1 MKAESLF
8 AVASLTFIDSRES
21 WSLSVLSF
29 SDRLIYMLSI
39 VLVPWFLLLSGFRFV
54 PAIVTD
60 FEHQQI
66 APCVHHGSISTAANF
81 NDTIHS
87 VYDSF
92 IDILLYSYV
101 LSLFWN
107 AVCCHLIFFV
117 SCAKGMR
124 RHYEQTV
131 SFSRFL
137 SRKRFP
143 RRWSSWVLSYCWCG
157 QQGLYNPSSDLINS
171 DGSTKVQATEISQTA
186 KYRAARC

>member
-1 MKAESLF
+1 LVS
-8 AVASLTFIDSRES
+8 STFGF
-21 WSLSVLSF
+21 SF
-29 SDRLIYMLSI
+29 RT
-39 VLVPWFLLLSGFRFV
+39 
-54 PAIVTD
+54 AIVTD

-131 SFSRFL
+131 SFSDF
-137 SRKRFP
+137 SRVKD
-143 RRWSSWVLSYCWCG
+143 S
-157 QQGLYNPSSDLINS
+157 QEGLLGPILLLVWPARSVQPSSDLIDS
-171 DGSTKVQATEISQTA
+171 DGSTKVQATEILKQLNTELPGAKPSRLQHLCTA
-186 KYRAARC
+186 TILLASLEMRRKLSL